1 MREGLAGKYVGAK
14 VRRVEDRRLLTGRG
28 RYIDDLNLPDMAHAA
43 FLRSPYPHAH
53 IRRVDIDSARRMAGV
68 FLVLTGADMARLT
81 NPFLGMM
88 ALDGLYDPVFYAL
101 ATDRVRVVGDPVAIV
116 VAESRR
122 VAEDACELIDVEYE
136 PIAAIANMAQAMDPM
151 RPPIWPR
158 ARSNV
163 LWEDSQTYGD
173 VEVAFAGAD
182 RVIRERF
189 AQHRQSN
196 QPMET
201 RGSVAEIDPVSG
213 ELIFHSATQSAHS
226 LKWSLAFL
234 LERTSVWRSIRELA
248 TNREKPRKFVV
259 GARAFIKSHPDL
271 RTATKS
277 SQPAMLKQLR
287 REPKRIVHLSEALLG
302 LLAKDPSRRPRV
314 LAQDIGGAFGAKGL
328 VPREDVALA
337 TAALQL
343 GRSVKWIEDRNEHL
357 MVGGQAREETL
368 DIDVAVTSDGTILG
382 LKVHMT
388 MDVGAYPG
396 FPFNGAFFAQMVKVM
411 MPGPYRIGALRFDT
425 TITASNKGTYVP
437 YRGPWAA
444 ETWVRERMIDVVAR
458 ELGIGRADIRLA
470 NMIGADE
477 LPAAM
482 VTGPPLDVR
491 MSARRTL
498 EEALRVADFD
508 SWDAIRDQARSEGRI
523 VGMGLATFIEAAPG
537 PPKFFDYISPGFSA
551 LAGVEPAHAVL
562 EVDGSLSV
570 ITQQVPHGQGHETTL
585 AQVAADELGVAVEA
599 VRVRYGD
606 SSITPFSLFGTG
618 GSRSAAMAGGVVTV
632 AAQELRQRVVDIA
645 SDLMEAST
653 EDIVIED
660 GHIHVAGTPAIGVS
674 FAEVAAEAVRRRPGS
689 TSDGAIR
696 VTSEWDGGAGGWA
709 QATHVCWVEI
719 DLDTGLVTI
728 PRYVVVEDCGE
739 LINPAIVDGQIR
751 GGVAQGIGAVLYER
765 AAYDGDAN
773 FQAGTFMD
781 FLIPTAMEIPDVE
794 IHHLQTPSDIFA
806 NYRGVGEGG
815 MIAAPA
821 ALTNAIEDAL
831 AHLGA
836 RITEQHLP
844 PARILELAGVI
855 EAEAPTEVGP
865 PDYSAAAA
873 VPAPRPSL
881 IRERMPTLTPAQAQ
895 AVRRTATSVR
905 SGARRFADRYAG
917 RP

>member
-1 MREGLAGKYVGAK
+1 
-14 VRRVEDRRLLTGRG
+14 
-28 RYIDDLNLPDMAHAA
+28 
-43 FLRSPYPHAH
+43 
-53 IRRVDIDSARRMAGV
+53 
-68 FLVLTGADMARLT
+68 
-81 NPFLGMM
+81 
-88 ALDGLYDPVFYAL
+88 
-101 ATDRVRVVGDPVAIV
+101 VGDPVAIV

-122 VAEDACELIDVEYE
+122 VAEDACELIDVDYE
-136 PIAAIANMAQAMDPM
+136 PMAAIATMAQALDPT

-173 VEVAFAGAD
+173 VEAAFVEAD
-182 RVIRERF
+182 RVVRERF
-189 AQHRQSN
+189 VQHRQSN

-201 RGSVAEIDPVSG
+201 RGSVAEIDQASG

-234 LERTSVWRSIRELA
+234 LERAPVWRSVRELV
-248 TNREKPRKFVV
+248 TNRQKPRKFFV

-271 RTATKS
+271 QAVSKAN
-277 SQPAMLKQLR
+277 QPAMLKQLR
-287 REPKRIVHLSEALLG
+287 QEPKRIVHLSEALLG
-302 LLAKDPSRRPRV
+302 LLAKDASRRPRV

-328 VPREDVALA
+328 VHREDVALA

-368 DIDVAVTSDGTILG
+368 DIDVAVNSDGTILG

-396 FPFNGAFFAQMVKVM
+396 FPIGAALFAQMVKVM
-411 MPGPYRIGALRFDT
+411 MPGPYRIRALRFDT
-425 TITASNKGTYVP
+425 TLTASNKGTYVA

-458 ELGIGRADIRLA
+458 ELGISRADIRLA
-470 NMIGADE
+470 NMIGPDE

-508 SWDAIRDQARSEGRI
+508 SWDAVRDQARSEGRV
-523 VGMGLATFIEAAPG
+523 VGMGFATFIEAAPG
-537 PPKFFDYISPGFSA
+537 PPKFFDYVSPGFSA
-551 LAGVEPAHAVL
+551 LAGSEPAHAVL

-585 AQVAADELGVAVEA
+585 AQVAADQLGVPVEA

-606 SSITPFSLFGTG
+606 SNITPFSLFGTG

-645 SDLMEAST
+645 ADLMEASS
-653 EDIVIED
+653 EDVVIED
-660 GHIHVAGTPAIGVS
+660 GHIHVAGTPSIGVS
-674 FAEVAAEAVRRRPGS
+674 FADVAAEAVRRRPRS
-689 TSDGAIR
+689 ISDDAIR

-719 DLDTGLVTI
+719 DLDSGLVGI
-728 PRYVVVEDCGE
+728 PRYLVVEDCGE

-751 GGVAQGIGAVLYER
+751 GGVAQGIGAVLYEK

-781 FLIPTAMEIPDVE
+781 FLIPTAMEIPDIE

-844 PARILELAGVI
+844 PARILELAGII
-855 EAEAPTEVGP
+855 EAEERTEDRPHANFAIPTAPT
-865 PDYSAAAA
+865 
-873 VPAPRPSL
+873 PRLSVL
-881 IRERMPTLTPAQAQ
+881 RDRIPTLTPTQAQ
-895 AVRRTATSVR
+895 SVRRTAAAVR
-905 SGARRFADRYAG
+905 SGANRFAG
-917 RP
+917 R